1 MQIKLDMKIVFF
13 LLVFYM
19 THQIKIYAL
28 LMIFACL
35 HELGHLIVGLT
46 LGIKPTSIEVKPVG
60 FSITLKNPIV
70 DYNKKILR
78 GNVLELKKIFVY
90 IVGPVINIFIAGII
104 YLINKYE
111 IKMQELIYI
120 NLIIAFVN
128 FLPIYPLD
136 GGRILKSILHITLGL
151 KKAYELTEKI
161 SLSVTVLTLAIG
173 SILVLKVQNYG
184 LLIMLIYLLFIN
196 ISENKRIQ
204 GKIKL
209 YEIMNK
215 EQ

>member
-13 LLVFYM
+13 LLIFYM

-35 HELGHLIVGLT
+35 HELGHLVAGLI
-46 LGIKPTSIEVKPVG
+46 LGIKPTSIEIKPVG
-60 FSITLKNPIV
+60 FSMTLKNPV
-70 DYNKKILR
+70 ADYNKKILR

-90 IVGPVINIFIAGII
+90 ISGPVINIVIAGIM
-104 YLINKYE
+104 YFINKNE

-136 GGRILKSILHITLGL
+136 GGRILKSMLHITLGL

-161 SLSVTVLTLAIG
+161 SLSVTVLTLSIG
-173 SILVLKVQNYG
+173 SLVVLKVKNYG
-184 LLIMLIYLLFIN
+184 LLIMLMYLLFIN
-196 ISENKRIQ
+196 ISENRKIQ
-204 GKIKL
+204 NKLKL
-209 YEIMNK
+209 YEMISK